1 MSGTR
6 LVAALVTILLLTFV
20 VPPLAARHVHQQRI
34 AAAEADVARIAEEF
48 AVPSGA
54 AGAARLFHGP
64 GAIPRSAP
72 EAAWLAGIS
81 AAPLPGF
88 ASPLGPDPW
97 GNHYVVSIT
106 GHGAVCVLSA
116 GPNGIVETPNPS
128 VAPPH
133 SAAPGDDVVACRTP
147 PLSSGGVSGVAIR

>member
-54 AGAARLFHGP
+54 VGPRVFHGP

-72 EAAWLAGIS
+72 EAAWLAGVS
-81 AAPLPGF
+81 VAPLPSLANPF
-88 ASPLGPDPW
+88 GPDPW

-147 PLSSGGVSGVAIR
+147 PL